1 MAKQQFQAESK
12 RLLDMMIHSI
22 YTHKEIFLR
31 ELISNASDAIDKR
44 HFRSLTDA
52 SLIPEHGY
60 EIRVTAEPDTRI
72 LTISDNGIGMTKDE
86 LENNLGVIAQSG
98 SLAFK
103 KENQTDD
110 TDIIGQFGVGFYA
123 SFMVASNVRV
133 VSKACGETQA
143 YVWESDGAD
152 GYTIEPGE
160 KDSFGTDIILTI
172 KPNQQ
177 NENGEVE
184 EGYDEFLETYRLAG
198 LIRKYSDY
206 IRYPIK
212 MLMPHSKEKPKP
224 EDAPEEYQ
232 PEYETVYEEETLNSM
247 VPLWKKD
254 KKDIT
259 EEEYH
264 EFYRSKFM
272 DYMKP
277 LRVIHSHSEGLTA
290 SYTSMLYIPA
300 QTPYDYY
307 SKDYQKGLQL
317 YASGVLIMDKCAD
330 LLPDY
335 FGFVRGLVDSSDL
348 SLNISREMLQHDR
361 QLKAIAISLEKKIK
375 SELLKMQKDERET
388 YEKFWEAF
396 GYTIKAGAYA
406 NYGADKEKL
415 RDLLMFYSAKEK
427 KLITLKEYREA
438 MPEGQ
443 EEIYYA
449 AGTNVDLLDK
459 LPQAEMVRK
468 HDYDMLY
475 LTADIDEFVI
485 NMLAD
490 QDEKKF
496 RSITAGDLNLSSDE
510 EKKEAEEK
518 STANRAMF
526 DLMKESLDG
535 KVKDVRVSSRLVNDP
550 VCLTSEGNLSIEMER
565 VLNAIP
571 NGQGHVNAE
580 KILEI
585 NASHPVFDTLCRLY
599 NDDQD
604 KLKQYTDL
612 LYNQALLIAG
622 IPIADPAAFSNAI
635 CELMAK

>member
-1 MAKQQFQAESK
+1 MEKQQFQAESK
-12 RLLDMMIHSI
+12 RLLDMMINSI

-52 SLIPEHGY
+52 SLVPEGGF
-60 EIRVTAEPDTRI
+60 EIHLAVDEDKRT
-72 LTISDNGIGMTKDE
+72 LTISDNGIGMTREE
-86 LENNLGVIAQSG
+86 LESNLGTIAQSG

-103 KENQTDD
+103 KENQTED

-123 SFMVASNVRV
+123 SFMVASHVKV
-133 VSKACGETQA
+133 ISKACGSEQA

-152 GYTIEPGE
+152 GFTIEPGE
-160 KDSFGTDIILTI
+160 KETCGTDIILTL
-172 KPNQQ
+172 KPNP
-177 NENGEVE
+177 EGEDADN
-184 EGYDEFLETYRLAG
+184 YDEFLQTYRLAG
-198 LIRKYSDY
+198 LVRKYSDY

-212 MLMPHSKEKPKP
+212 MMMPHSKAKPKP
-224 EDAPEEYQ
+224 EDAPEDYQ
-232 PEYETVYEEETLNSM
+232 PEYETVYTEDTLNSM

-259 EEEYH
+259 QDEYD
-264 EFYRSKFM
+264 EFYRNKFM

-277 LRVIHSHSEGLTA
+277 ARTIHSHSEGLTA
-290 SYTSMLYIPA
+290 SYDALLYIPSQA
-300 QTPYDYY
+300 PYDYY
-307 SKDYQKGLQL
+307 SKDFTKGLAL
-317 YASGVLIMDKCAD
+317 YTSGVLIMDKCAD

-375 SELLKMQKDERET
+375 SELLKMQKDEPEA
-388 YEKFWEAF
+388 YEKFWNAF
-396 GYTIKAGAYA
+396 GYSIKVGAYA
-406 NYGADKEKL
+406 NYGAAKEKL
-415 RDLLMFYSAKEK
+415 RDLMMFYSAKEK
-427 KLITLKEYREA
+427 KLISLKQYREA
-438 MPEGQ
+438 MPEEQ

-449 AGTNVDLLDK
+449 SGSSIEMLDK

-468 HDYDMLY
+468 HNYDILY

-485 NMLAD
+485 NLLQS

-526 DLMKESLDG
+526 DMMKEALDG
-535 KVKDVRVSSRLVNDP
+535 KVKEVRVSSRLVSDP
-550 VCLTSEGNLSIEMER
+550 VCLTSDGNLSIEMER
-565 VLNAIP
+565 ILNNVQNS
-571 NGQGHVNAE
+571 NGQFNAE

-585 NASHPVFDTLCRLY
+585 NASHPIFETLIRLY
-599 NDDQD
+599 ANDPE
-604 KLKQYTDL
+604 KLKSYTKL
-612 LYNQALLIAG
+612 LYDQALLIAG
-622 IPIADPAAFSNAI
+622 IPVEDPTAFSNTI
-635 CELMAK
+635 CDLMAQK

>member
-12 RLLDMMIHSI
+12 RLLDMMINSI

-52 SLIPEHGY
+52 SLVPEGGF
-60 EIRVTAEPDTRI
+60 EIHLAVDEDNRT
-72 LTISDNGIGMTKDE
+72 LTISDNGIGMTREE
-86 LENNLGVIAQSG
+86 LETNLGTIAQSG

-103 KENQTDD
+103 KENQTED

-123 SFMVASNVRV
+123 SFMVASHVKV
-133 VSKACGETQA
+133 VSKACGSDQA

-152 GYTIEPGE
+152 GFTIEPGE
-160 KDSFGTDIILTI
+160 KETCGTDIILTI
-172 KPNQQ
+172 KPNP
-177 NENGEVE
+177 EGEDAE
-184 EGYDEFLETYRLAG
+184 SYDEFLQTYRLSG
-198 LIRKYSDY
+198 LVRKYSDY

-212 MLMPHSKEKPKP
+212 MLMPHSQAKPKP
-224 EDAPEEYQ
+224 EDAPEDYQ
-232 PEYETVYEEETLNSM
+232 PEYETIYTEDTLNSM

-259 EEEYH
+259 QDEYD
-264 EFYRSKFM
+264 EFYRNKFM

-277 LRVIHSHSEGLTA
+277 ARTIHSHSEGLTA
-290 SYTSMLYIPA
+290 SYDALLYIPSQA
-300 QTPYDYY
+300 PYDYY
-307 SKDYQKGLQL
+307 SKDFAKGLSL
-317 YASGVLIMDKCAD
+317 YTSGVLIMDKCAD

-375 SELLKMQKDERET
+375 AELLKMQKDEPEE
-388 YEKFWEAF
+388 YEKFWNSF
-396 GYTIKAGAYA
+396 GYSIKVGAYA
-406 NYGADKEKL
+406 NYGAAKEKL
-415 RDLLMFYSAKEK
+415 RDLIMFYSAKEK
-427 KLITLKEYREA
+427 KLISLKQYREA
-438 MPEGQ
+438 MPEEQ

-449 AGTNVDLLDK
+449 SGSSVEMLDK

-468 HDYDMLY
+468 HDYDILY

-485 NMLAD
+485 NLLES

-496 RSITAGDLNLSSDE
+496 RSITAGDLNLSSEE

-526 DLMKESLDG
+526 DMMKEALDG
-535 KVKDVRVSSRLVNDP
+535 KVKDVRVSSRLVSDP
-550 VCLTSEGNLSIEMER
+550 VCLTSDGNLSIEMER
-565 VLNAIP
+565 ILN
-571 NGQGHVNAE
+571 NVQNSGGQFNAE

-585 NASHPVFDTLCRLY
+585 NASHPIFETLIRLY
-599 NDDQD
+599 ANDPE
-604 KLKQYTDL
+604 KLKTYTNL

-622 IPIADPAAFSNAI
+622 IPVEDPAAFSNAI
-635 CELMAK
+635 CDLMAQK

>member
-12 RLLDMMIHSI
+12 RLLDMMINSI

-52 SLIPEHGY
+52 SLVPDGGY
-60 EIRVTAEPDTRI
+60 EIR
-72 LTISDNGIGMTKDE
+72 LTVDKDARRLTVSDNGIGMTREE
-86 LENNLGVIAQSG
+86 LAHNLGVIAQSG

-103 KENQTDD
+103 AENQTDD

-133 VSKACGETQA
+133 ISKACGETQA

-152 GYTIEPGE
+152 GYTIEPAE
-160 KDSFGTDIILTI
+160 KDTCGTDVILTI
-172 KPNQQ
+172 KPNPEGD
-177 NENGEVE
+177 NEET
-184 EGYDEFLETYRLAG
+184 YDEFLETYRLAG
-198 LIRKYSDY
+198 LVKKYSDY
-206 IRYPIK
+206 IRYPIH
-212 MLMPHSKEKPKP
+212 MLMPHSKAKPKP
-224 EDAPEEYQ
+224 EDAPEDYT
-232 PEYETVYEEETLNSM
+232 PEYETVFEDDTLNSM

-254 KKDIT
+254 KKDISDD
-259 EEEYH
+259 EYD

-272 DYMKP
+272 DFMKP
-277 LRVIHSHSEGLTA
+277 AHVIHSHSEGLTA
-290 SYTSMLYIPA
+290 SYHALLFIPA
-300 QTPYDYY
+300 QAPFDYY
-307 SKDYQKGLQL
+307 SKDFAKGLQL

-361 QLKAIAISLEKKIK
+361 QLKAIAVSLEKKIK
-375 SELLKMQKDERET
+375 SELLKMQKEDRDA
-388 YEKFWEAF
+388 YVKFWETF

-406 NYGADKEKL
+406 NYGANKEKL
-415 RDLLMFYSAKEK
+415 RDLMLFYSAKEK
-427 KLITLKEYREA
+427 KMISLKEYRDA

-449 AGTNVDLLDK
+449 AGASADLLDK

-468 HDYDMLY
+468 HDYDILY

-485 NMLAD
+485 TLLGE

-535 KVKDVRVSSRLVNDP
+535 KVKDVRVSSRLVSDP

-565 VLNAIP
+565 VLNAVP
-571 NGQGHVNAE
+571 TNQAHVNAE

-585 NASHPVFDTLCRLY
+585 NGSHPIFETLCRLY
-599 NDDQD
+599 TENPDQ
-604 KLKQYTDL
+604 LKQYTAL

-622 IPIADPAAFSNAI
+622 IPIDDPAAFSNAI
-635 CELMAK
+635 CDLMAK